1 MRTKQQPSASLLAV
15 SETSWAFYCGT
26 MRAPTLF
33 SSTPIDSSLLFKSS
47 PCEKTLCLKC
57 RTWVGRS
64 CFAWNLRCYCIQ
76 WKNESGHQ
84 SERERL
90 KCKVIFT
97 LWIMAHIFSR
107 CLSLSPLDG
116 FIVLQKMMKSRDKN
130 ERGATAE
137 KQYPGY
143 WRINLWSEFGW
154 KWGGS
159 DCAGCP
165 DLDEMHIM
173 SCSPWPLLLLLFLCL
188 RLSRQHFSFMTFRIN
203 LPLLQKYDLDSSWI
217 HLHTST
223 YQSGEE
229 LETFHRKVRFISSF
243 GHLIFVFVVVVV
255 IISKLRELTAS
266 VSLVWSDVLLLLAEL
281 RESLYFSTGPF
292 LINWSLLKP

>member
-107 CLSLSPLDG
+107 CLSLSLSTWWLYCVAKNDE
-116 FIVLQKMMKSRDKN
+116 KSRQEWKRRYSW
-130 ERGATAE
+130 ETVS
-137 KQYPGY
+137 
-143 WRINLWSEFGW
+143 RILENQFVVRVWMKMGW
-154 KWGGS
+154 KW
-159 DCAGCP
+159 
-165 DLDEMHIM
+165 
-173 SCSPWPLLLLLFLCL
+173 LCWVS
-188 RLSRQHFSFMTFRIN
+188 RLGWDAHN
-203 LPLLQKYDLDSSWI
+203 VLQSV
-217 HLHTST
+217 T
-223 YQSGEE
+223 
-229 LETFHRKVRFISSF
+229 
-243 GHLIFVFVVVVV
+243 
-255 IISKLRELTAS
+255 LTAATFFY
-266 VSLVWSDVLLLLAEL
+266 VYA
-281 RESLYFSTGPF
+281 
-292 LINWSLLKP
+292 